1 MRIRK
6 DDTGHRVVAPGH
18 GGVSAA
24 RSDADLWGG
33 IERSAKR
40 ERGAR
45 RAGFAAFRRRSVGPG
60 PTMREARLNASG
72 ISPICARLWFLLL
85 LRTLQTKE
93 KAAQT
98 MECLCGLRT
107 FLNRTSLAEMV
118 RDLLCDGAYRRWA
131 LIPDGG
137 LILDASHLP
146 AWRLRYAK

>member
-1 MRIRK
+1 
-6 DDTGHRVVAPGH
+6 
-18 GGVSAA
+18 
-24 RSDADLWGG
+24 
-33 IERSAKR
+33 
-40 ERGAR
+40 
-45 RAGFAAFRRRSVGPG
+45 
-60 PTMREARLNASG
+60 MREAGLNASG
-72 ISPICARLWFLLL
+72 VSPICARLWFLLL
-85 LRTLQTKE
+85 LRMLQTKE

-98 MECLCGLRT
+98 LHGLCGLRT